1 MQGFRLFFRQ
11 DSNWRYINRETHA
24 DVRRLY
30 NREAIGGFGRTDRA
44 AKGLRLNKKKGGSKM
59 NRLFYFNKGKI

>member
-44 AKGLRLNKKKGGSKM
+44 AKGLRSSAVK
-59 NRLFYFNKGKI
+59 